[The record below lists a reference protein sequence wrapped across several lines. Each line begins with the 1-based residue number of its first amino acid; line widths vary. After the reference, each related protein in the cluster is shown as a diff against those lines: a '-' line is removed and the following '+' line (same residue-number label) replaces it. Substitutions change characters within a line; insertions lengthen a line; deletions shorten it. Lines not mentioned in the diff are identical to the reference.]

1 MHLFLS
7 SLMCSWFRNP
17 GLPLGLLNGLPELS
31 PAHFPIHSPTAI
43 RMIFLGQKS
52 DCGFSLRKTHQRF
65 PFTLRMKFRLLKQ
78 NLGLCLHLQLYP
90 SNSLFPHPMATLEF
104 YAPATMIVFI
114 ALEILV
120 PTFPPPGLHHEAPPA
135 LPSFRLITR

>member
-1 MHLFLS
+1 
-7 SLMCSWFRNP
+7 MCSWFRNP

-31 PAHFPIHSPTAI
+31 PAHFPIHSPHCHQNDLPMTESGLWH
-43 RMIFLGQKS
+43 FPG
-52 DCGFSLRKTHQRF
+52 KTHQRF

-90 SNSLFPHPMATLEF
+90 SNSLFPHPTATLEF
-104 YAPATMIVFI
+104 YAPATMIDFI
-114 ALEILV
+114 ALEIPV